1 MSKRSAPKGTWQT
14 FLDLQCPYSR
24 NHWMKRKEI
33 EAKFADNYDITY
45 HLTSLAFHPQAFFG
59 QKAAML
65 VEVKKGK
72 DDKMKFIDA
81 CYQNQTRFM
90 NDAIGDARPSEVNAV
105 FADIAQEAGLL
116 DKEDGFTREYFLEH
130 VNNFDMTIKPASVEH
145 KYALTYGVFGTPKF
159 VIDDKLIAGT
169 ESSWGP
175 DEWEEKLKEIKP
187 KTENDNS
194 GDS

>member
-1 MSKRSAPKGTWQT
+1 MSLFSQT
-14 FLDLQCPYSR
+14 LV
-24 NHWMKRKEI
+24 KRKEI

-65 VEVKKGK
+65 VEAKKGK

-105 FADIAQEAGLL
+105 FADIVQEAGLL
-116 DKEDGFTREYFLEH
+116 DKEADGLRANIFW
-130 VNNFDMTIKPASVEH
+130 NMSVIS
-145 KYALTYGVFGTPKF
+145 T
-159 VIDDKLIAGT
+159 
-169 ESSWGP
+169 
-175 DEWEEKLKEIKP
+175 
-187 KTENDNS
+187 
-194 GDS
+194 